1 MNNIINKVK
10 KLAWVILPFY
20 LFTFLPFITSCKDDD
35 GGGQPVIERVRLT
48 DPEKADSAFT
58 VAGLGQM
65 ILIEGHNLDNAL
77 NIYINN
83 QDCYFNSNYN
93 TGTHIIMTIPTDLI
107 VYGADNTLPMEI
119 RVETTHG
126 TAVYGFHV
134 IAGEPTIDYYKADMP
149 LNSEGIPEMQPGQ
162 TVELHGS
169 LLHEIESVYVADL
182 DTVKLADCAKWE
194 VNDSCTVAYVT
205 MPQAIPAQGI
215 LVMEC
220 FAGTAYCGFSKSPM
234 APELIG
240 VFPDMPI
247 PGQTVTL
254 TGKYLSDLTAINI
267 GGEININLDD
277 VKVSDEMDKVTFK
290 MPNLVPSTDATGT
303 IKLKT
308 LGGVAELPFYRYD
321 WILEDFDGHGTAQN
335 WNWGTDV
342 RGAWWDAASF
352 TVEPASGGWI
362 GFEAYAG
369 YWDHNVQFN
378 GKQAPAGIDASTP
391 LSDLELRYEVY
402 LPQMPD
408 ATCYTQITFMG
419 GTVDRTDIADQY
431 TGKTLV
437 GEWMSVAIPLTK
449 FGQGTYGDL
458 VGAAPGDDGNFKI
471 YHDFESREGVW
482 FAVAYDNFRIYKTK

>member
-1 MNNIINKVK
+1 MNISKY
-10 KLAWVILPFY
+10 ILTC
-20 LFTFLPFITSCKDDD
+20 LVSLLVLGSSLTLTSCKDDD

-48 DPEKADSAFT
+48 DPEKADSSFT
-58 VAGLGQM
+58 ESGRGQM
-65 ILIEGHNLDNAL
+65 ILIEGRNLGGAR

-93 TGTHIIMTIPTDLI
+93 TDTHIIMTIPSDLI
-107 VYGADNTLPMEI
+107 VYGEDNSLPMEI
-119 RVETTHG
+119 RVETSHG

-134 IAGEPTIDYYKADMP
+134 IAGAPTIDFYKADMP

-162 TVELHGS
+162 EVELHGS
-169 LLHEIESVYVADL
+169 LFHEIEAIYVADM
-182 DTVKLADCAKWE
+182 DTIKIADCPSWKT
-194 VNDSCTVAYVT
+194 NDDCTIVTVT
-205 MPQAIPAQGI
+205 MPNVIPAQGI
-215 LVMEC
+215 IVMEC
-220 FAGTAYCGFSKSPM
+220 YAGTAYCGFSKSPQ
-234 APELIG
+234 APELTG

-247 PGQTVTL
+247 PGQTVTI
-254 TGKYLSDLTAINI
+254 TGKYLVDLMAINI
-267 GGEININLDD
+267 GGEISIKVDD
-277 VKVSDEMDKVTFK
+277 VTVSDNQDKLTFV
-290 MPNLVPSTDATGT
+290 MPETIPSSAADGT
-303 IKLKT
+303 IKVRT

-321 WILEDFDGHGTAQN
+321 WILEDFDGNGTSQN

-369 YWDHNVQFN
+369 WWDHNVQFN

-402 LPQMPD
+402 LPEMPS

-419 GTVDRTDIADQY
+419 GTVDRTDIADCI
-431 TGKTLV
+431 TEKTVAGK
-437 GEWMSVAIPLTK
+437 WMSVAIPLTK
-449 FGQGTYGDL
+449 FGEGTYGDL

-471 YHDFESREGVW
+471 YHDFESRDGVW
-482 FAVAYDNFRIYKTK
+482 FAVAYDNFRIYKIK

>member
-1 MNNIINKVK
+1 MKDNILNKVK
-10 KLAWVILPFY
+10 KLAWGVIPFY
-20 LFTFLPFITSCKDDD
+20 LFVLLPLMTSCSDDD
-35 GGGQPVIERVRLT
+35 SNGGQPVIERVRLT

-58 VAGLGQM
+58 VASLGQM
-65 ILIEGHNLDNAL
+65 ILIEGRNLGGATHV
-77 NIYINN
+77 YINN
-83 QDCYFNSNYN
+83 QDCGFNCNYN
-93 TGTHIIMTIPTDLI
+93 TSTHIIVTIPYKLI
-107 VYGADNTLPMEI
+107 VYGQDNSLPMEI
-119 RVETTHG
+119 RVETNHG
-126 TAVYGFHV
+126 TAVYAFHV
-134 IAGEPTIDYYKADMP
+134 IAGVPVIDYYKADMP
-149 LNSEGIPEMQPGQ
+149 LNSEGVPEMQPGQ
-162 TVELHGS
+162 MVELHGS
-169 LLHEIESVYVADL
+169 LFHEIENIYVADL
-182 DTVKLADCAKWE
+182 DTVKIADCPSWE
-194 VNDSCTVAYVT
+194 VDDSCKVAYVT
-205 MPQAIPAQGI
+205 MPDVIPAQGI
-215 LVMEC
+215 IVMEC
-220 FAGTAYCGFSKSPM
+220 FAGTAYCRFSKSPM
-234 APELIG
+234 APELTG
-240 VFPDMPI
+240 VYPDMPI

-254 TGKYLSDLTAINI
+254 TGKYLTDLTAINI
-267 GGEININLDD
+267 GGEIDIDIDD
-277 VKVSDEMDKVTFK
+277 VKVSDAQVTFK
-290 MPNLVPSTDATGT
+290 MPDQLPTTAANGT

-321 WILEDFDGHGTAQN
+321 WILEDFDGNGTNQN

-369 YWDHNVQFN
+369 WWDHNIQFN

-419 GTVDRTDIADQY
+419 GTVDRTDIADHY

-449 FGQGTYGDL
+449 FGEGTYGDL

-482 FAVAYDNFRIYKTK
+482 FAVAYDNFRIYKIK